1 LHSGTVRTR
10 TTTVDHKS
18 DSVSISHS
26 IKLMYVCRFLV
37 QPKKDTVDNNKTG
50 IQQNKKRD
58 HQRLLVDLVV
68 RCLAYYLIY
77 IPSPTNGKHVLS
89 R

>member
-1 LHSGTVRTR
+1 
-10 TTTVDHKS
+10 
-18 DSVSISHS
+18 
-26 IKLMYVCRFLV
+26 V

-58 HQRLLVDLVV
+58 HQRLFVDLVV
-68 RCLAYYLIY
+68 RCLAYYLIH
-77 IPSPTNGKHVLS
+77 IPSPTNDKHAPS